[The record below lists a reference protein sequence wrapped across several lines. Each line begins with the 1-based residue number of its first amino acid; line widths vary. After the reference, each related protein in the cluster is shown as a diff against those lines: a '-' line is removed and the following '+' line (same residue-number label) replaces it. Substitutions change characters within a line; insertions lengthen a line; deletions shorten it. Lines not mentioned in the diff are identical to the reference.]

1 MMQYRALVSCFF
13 TGLKCAFTSVSE
25 LKNSLAKQ
33 LSASRTLTFL
43 LQATVIHL
51 PHFQTIILIVFRCEF
66 FVFDFLIDFSGVF
79 AYRFGHLL
87 QHVRVFC
94 LDAFKPNIIPMRTQ
108 RGLGG

>member
-1 MMQYRALVSCFF
+1 MMQSHVLVSCFF
-13 TGLKCAFTSVSE
+13 TGLKYEFTFVSE

-51 PHFQTIILIVFRCEF
+51 PHFQTIILIVFRCAF

-87 QHVRVFC
+87 QHLRVFC
-94 LDAFKPNIIPMRTQ
+94 LMRF
-108 RGLGG
+108 